1 MNVPQKR
8 APLVVVTA
16 VLCAA
21 VGLSHGSRVKLI
33 DNGYEGLV
41 IAINPAVP
49 EDPQLVD
56 AIKDMITNAS
66 SDLFRAT
73 KYRFYFRNVN
83 ILIPASWKT
92 NPIYNRPK
100 SESYGAADVLIV
112 PRDDPTDNSPYTHQF
127 GLCGEPGQYIHL
139 TPNFL
144 LTDHYLEAY
153 GPRGKV
159 FVHEWG
165 HLRWGLYDEYNDQ
178 VPFYL
183 DKGKIEFTRCSK
195 DLTGG
200 HVMVMRNDSVSTRNC
215 NIDPKTGLPE
225 EGCTFFPDVDQTASS
240 SIMSIQALDNVKEFC
255 SVNQHNKAA
264 PTLHNR
270 LCASKST
277 WQIMQQHNDFKVKI
291 KLPVG
296 TDTQPSFTL
305 LQPTARVVTLV
316 LDVSGSMN
324 EANRLQRMRQASE
337 NFIMKILDAGTLIG
351 IIVFN
356 SEAKTNLAMTRIT
369 DEASRVAIKNY
380 LPISVKGGT
389 NVCAGVRHAFQ
400 VLRALDGDVSGDEI
414 VLLTDGEDHGISSC
428 VDEVQNSQCTV
439 HTIALGPNADPAL
452 EKLTSAGGMTFSASD
467 NLDTNSLVDAFSSA
481 KTDNGDT
488 SSLVL
493 QLEST
498 GQSLNSGETMKGE
511 IQVDASIG
519 NNTQFVVTWLASTV
533 PEMHII
539 DPDNFD
545 YQNNKFVIDTAF
557 KTARLTIKGTSKPGA
572 WTYKLKNKHSVKDN
586 IAISIT
592 SSQSNSNL
600 PPIEVKVVKPTDS
613 NDKLNAMQVFAEVK
627 QGSTPVVGATV
638 IATIERPHE
647 KPLELQ
653 LFDNGAGADAK
664 KNDGIYSRFFA
675 QFTATGRY
683 SLKVKVV
690 GDNKTTSL
698 APQRGSRSLYIPGK
712 RKANGELQVTQLPP
726 PVIKQDPTP
735 VPDFIRVASAGS
747 FQVAVPPGG
756 MKDVFPP
763 CRITDLQ
770 AELQTSSSV
779 TLTWTAPGGDGDFGQ
794 AAMYKIMMSGSVDGL
809 LNGTDFRLVER
820 EDLAWGDLN
829 APGLTGNIENFTV
842 TTTELSPGDE
852 LYFCVQAVDSSDNV
866 APLSNVAFITY
877 IVAATTAAPTTVVS
891 TTTVP
896 TTVAPTTV
904 APTTAAHATSHSNT
918 RTIIAAVGICV
929 LVSACLLTGIVYLT
943 KNRKGGHYRIST
955 QDMAYQEKLGQVQ
968 ALTVL
973 STVSNSQVVAPNS
986 SPDSTKDACEILLFK
1001 DA

>member
-653 LFDNGAGADAK
+653 LFDNGAGADVIK
-664 KNDGIYSRFFA
+664 DDGVYSRY
-675 QFTATGRY
+675 FTQNSDAGSDQYSFKVIVQGWRSQTRFSERF
-683 SLKVKVV
+683 SLKSSFIPGIQNENGETVV
-690 GDNKTTSL
+690 SQVLPPEARPVSQPTEDF
-698 APQRGSRSLYIPGK
+698 SRS
-712 RKANGELQVTQLPP
+712 A
-726 PVIKQDPTP
+726 
-735 VPDFIRVASAGS
+735 
-747 FQVAVPPGG
+747 PGG
-756 MKDVFPP
+756 NFKVSAQSAWPP
-763 CRITDLQ
+763 CRVTDLT
-770 AELQTSSSV
+770 AELLDFGIV
-779 TLTWTAPGGDGDFGQ
+779 NLAWTAPGGNADNGRASFYELRVSPMLGNPGTF
-794 AAMYKIMMSGSVDGL
+794 ALRARVVKPHML
-809 LNGTDFRLVER
+809 LNGSLVSPAPAGSR
-820 EDLAWGDLN
+820 ETITLNVTAAWPWTLV
-829 APGLTGNIENFTV
+829 PV
-842 TTTELSPGDE
+842 
-852 LYFCVQAVDSSDNV
+852 LYFALWANNSHNV
-866 APLSNVAFITY
+866 RSEMSNVALVALVTPR
-877 IVAATTAAPTTVVS
+877 IV
-891 TTTVP
+891 
-896 TTVAPTTV
+896 
-904 APTTAAHATSHSNT
+904 
-918 RTIIAAVGICV
+918 
-929 LVSACLLTGIVYLT
+929 
-943 KNRKGGHYRIST
+943 
-955 QDMAYQEKLGQVQ
+955 QVQ
-968 ALTVL
+968 RSPSFYKNLAALI
-973 STVSNSQVVAPNS
+973 SSVVAS
-986 SPDSTKDACEILLFK
+986 LALLLFTAGMLIEAVCSK
-1001 DA
+1001 KRREDDDDQQLKA